1 MKWANVKWIYLRE
14 VRDQLRDRR
23 TLFTIAVLPV
33 LLYPLLGM
41 TFLQVA
47 QFSREHTT
55 PVLVL
60 GANSLPET
68 PRLLHEQKFDTN
80 FASER
85 DAKLLELTIE
95 SGLPERVALE
105 DLPAWAEQ
113 QIQEGTYDA
122 VIYFPDEFAQKLNDF
137 REDAART
144 QCGRGGTTG
153 DRRGSDS

>member
-1 MKWANVKWIYLRE
+1 MKWSNVKWIYLRE

-47 QFSREHTT
+47 QFSGEHTT

-60 GANSLPET
+60 GAGSLPET
-68 PRLLHEQKFDTN
+68 PRLLDNDRFDTN

-85 DAKLLELTIE
+85 DAKLFDLTIE
-95 SGLPERVALE
+95 QGLPTGVTVAELRACYS
-105 DLPAWAEQ
+105 LVPLRFFS
-113 QIQEGTYDA
+113 ISDA
-122 VIYFPDEFAQKLNDF
+122 NAMLSLK
-137 REDAART
+137 
-144 QCGRGGTTG
+144 
-153 DRRGSDS
+153 S